1 MKDLFETIIICKK
14 CNKKTE
20 KVVVNKDGFKLRGW
34 KCPNCNEILIHPAD
48 LKEYEDFQKI
58 KQKEFQVKLRMVGNS
73 YTVSIP
79 REIVEFGEIKRD
91 KVVKVSLDQPEKVTL
106 FFSRVTKKFIKRKQQ
121 GVS

>member
-20 KVVVNKDGFKLRGW
+20 KVTVNKDGFHLRGW
-34 KCPNCNEILIHPAD
+34 KCPSCGEIWIHPAD
-48 LKEYEDFQKI
+48 LKEYEDFKKI
-58 KQKEFQVKLRMVGNS
+58 KDKEFEVKLRMVGNS

-91 KVVKVSLDQPEKVTL
+91 KVVRVSLDQPEKVTL
-106 FFSRVTKKFIKRKQQ
+106 FFSRVTKKFIKRK
-121 GVS
+121 